1 MSRFVLFLIPLG
13 LGLSLLP
20 GLAQAER
27 ETTPAAAPETTRYDL
42 ERGQRVFQKHCAS
55 CHANV
60 LSRAPKAN
68 RPDEWRERLNQDL
81 DALIRHAIEGHEQMP
96 PKGGFRGLSD
106 EAVGDAVAYIVGRVE
121 ALIAAQ
127 NTAEPTAEACDNPL
141 ETCSNAQQE
150 RVLLLRLFW
159 MLRGQE
165 GSNGP

>member
-1 MSRFVLFLIPLG
+1 MSRFALFLISLG

-42 ERGQRVFQKHCAS
+42 QRGQRVFQEHCAS

-68 RPDEWRERLNQDL
+68 RPDKWRERLTQDL
-81 DALIRHAIEGHEQMP
+81 DALTRHAIEGHAQMP

-121 ALIAAQ
+121 ALIAAE
-127 NTAEPTAEACDNPL
+127 NTAGSTAEACDNPL
-141 ETCSNAQQE
+141 EACNDAQQE